1 MVLDETGGLH
11 GVRDRGAL
19 LAIEALPE
27 QSVFG
32 TELYPSIYE
41 KAAVYARSLIKN
53 HPFLDGNKRTG
64 MSSAIIFLED
74 NDKHCLAKKGEI
86 ELFAIEIAKGKM
98 EAKEIAEWFAQHF
111 VDAQKRDG

>member
-1 MVLDETGGLH
+1 
-11 GVRDRGAL
+11 
-19 LAIEALPE
+19 
-27 QSVFG
+27 
-32 TELYPSIYE
+32 
-41 KAAVYARSLIKN
+41 
-53 HPFLDGNKRTG
+53 